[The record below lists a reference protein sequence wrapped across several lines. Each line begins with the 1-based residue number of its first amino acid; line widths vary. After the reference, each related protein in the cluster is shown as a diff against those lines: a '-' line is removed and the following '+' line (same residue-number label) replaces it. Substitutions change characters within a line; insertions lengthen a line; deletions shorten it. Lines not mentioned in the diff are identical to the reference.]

1 MLDFLHDRSASAFQI
16 NDRAVAAASTV
27 NVDAAVRQSGGTGGS
42 LKLADLGAF
51 VNNHY
56 GNFNPGETNLWARL
70 SPAIANV
77 VKVYARLLRGAPLT
91 LVKPDGEV
99 LRWPPKDGRQA
110 SSKAYQILRLW
121 EEEPN
126 EIHSPAQIRGM
137 MAEEWIYEG
146 DVIIPQ
152 HRHANDVVR
161 RMFVL
166 PTTAVSVHTPQ
177 DAFGSFIGKNIEYSY
192 FGQRK
197 IYNPKKPQ
205 FMHLRNNIDAYWPL
219 RGRPSFYDMP
229 NEVAANAIAS
239 IYRKEVFRQGG
250 PVRMTL
256 EADPESDVA
265 QSGQIQQI
273 QRIADRV
280 AQNLKRMQS
289 WMDDIAAVPPGFKI
303 GEYGPKSADE
313 MYVNASRMTD
323 EKLSAVHGVPLM
335 YQGNMEKS
343 NYTNSRQQVA
353 ILVKDSGA
361 AFFSEIEQW
370 IEKAQLRPLGGE
382 EARMRAKF
390 DTDHLMRFDVAIWNK
405 LVLDRLSAGLIS
417 PNEARLH
424 LDYMPLEGE
433 KHDKPRDPMKN
444 APQQKA
450 PAGDAK
456 GVAKPA
462 ADK

>member
-1 MLDFLHDRSASAFQI
+1 MLDFLQDRAAFHDRHLAVAEAATA
-16 NDRAVAAASTV
+16 NVAAARERGSV
-27 NVDAAVRQSGGTGGS
+27 SGE
-42 LKLADLGAF
+42 LRLADLGAF
-51 VNNHY
+51 VNDHY
-56 GNFNPGETNLWARL
+56 GNLNPGETNLWARL

-91 LVKPDGEV
+91 LVKPGGEV
-99 LRWPPKDGRQA
+99 LRWPPKDGRA
-110 SSKAYQILRLW
+110 ATSKAYQILKLW
-121 EEEPN
+121 ENRPN
-126 EIHSPAQIRGM
+126 EIHTPAQIRGM
-137 MAEEWIYEG
+137 MAEEWVYEG
-146 DVIIPQ
+146 DVIVPQ
-152 HRHANDVVR
+152 HRYSNDVVR
-161 RMFVL
+161 RMFVM

-177 DAFGSFIGKNIEYSY
+177 DTFGSYIGKNIEYSY
-192 FGQRK
+192 FGQTK
-197 IYNPKKPQ
+197 TYNPNKPQ
-205 FMHLRNNIDAYWPL
+205 FMHLRNNIDSYWPL
-219 RGRPSFYDMP
+219 RGRPSYHNMP

-256 EADPESDVA
+256 ETDPDSDIS
-265 QSGQIQQI
+265 QSGNQAQI
-273 QRIADRV
+273 QRIADKV

-313 MYVNASRMTD
+313 MYTNASRMTD

-353 ILVKDSGA
+353 ILVKEAGTSLFA
-361 AFFSEIEQW
+361 EIEQL
-370 IEKAQLRPLGGE
+370 IERVQLEPLGGE

-390 DTDHLMRFDVAIWNK
+390 DLDHLMRAEIAIWNK
-405 LVLDRLSAGLIS
+405 IVLDRVAAGVIS
-417 PNEARLH
+417 VNQAREH
-424 LDYMPLEGE
+424 FDYIPEEGE
-433 KHDKPRDPMKN
+433 QYDKPRDPTKN